1 MIRAW
6 PLMALYRRP
15 WPISSAAAPR
25 LDPSILV
32 EEEKTPNYHAD
43 RFYPIHLSQVLNG
56 RYQIATKLGYG
67 ANSTVWLARDL
78 NRWRWSPE
86 KYVAVKVN
94 ATNQRSRRP
103 KEHELDIM
111 RHISQVNPKHKDL
124 KPDNIMVKI
133 EDPSIFE
140 RDAQDEFDNP
150 LPQKHIDEHT
160 IIYLSRNN
168 YGPLSVP
175 TGIIQI
181 VDFDLSVRAEP
192 GQIHTGAIQGEIY
205 RAPEVILNAGY
216 TYSADIWSLGVMLWD
231 LLEGKSLFNP
241 TAPGKA
247 DEYDDQ
253 SHLGQ
258 ISALVGPPPQSLLS
272 SGQRTSMFYKP
283 DGELKNPG
291 LVPASG
297 DFSLENTISCMSGE
311 EKQRF
316 IQFINRM
323 VKWNPEERST
333 ARELLDDPWLY
344 EDFPQD

>member
-1 MIRAW
+1 MNRTW

-15 WPISSAAAPR
+15 WPISSAVAPQ
-25 LDPSILV
+25 LDPSIPV

-43 RFYPIHLSQVLNG
+43 RFYPIHLGQVLNG
-56 RYQIATKLGYG
+56 RYQVATKLGYG
-67 ANSTVWLARDL
+67 ANSTR
-78 NRWRWSPE
+78 P
-86 KYVAVKVN
+86 YVNLCGSIA
-94 ATNQRSRRP
+94 
-103 KEHELDIM
+103 E
-111 RHISQVNPKHKDL
+111 DL

-140 RDAQDEFDNP
+140 RAAQDEFDNP
-150 LPQKHIDEHT
+150 LPQKHLDART
-160 IIYLSRNN
+160 IYLSRNN

-181 VDFDLSVRAEP
+181 VDFDLSVQAEP
-192 GQIHTGAIQGEIY
+192 GQIHMGAIQGEMY

-231 LLEGKSLFNP
+231 LLEGKGLFNP

-253 SHLGQ
+253 SHLCQ
-258 ISALVGPPPQSLLS
+258 IAALIGPPPQSLLS

-283 DGELKNPG
+283 NGELKDPNH
-291 LVPASG
+291 VPG
-297 DFSLENTISCMSGE
+297 DFSFENTISCISGE
-311 EKQRF
+311 EKLRF
-316 IQFINRM
+316 IRFIKRM
-323 VKWNPEERST
+323 VKWSSEERST